1 MDKPLTP
8 TDLTRSRMNEAD
20 DKQEY
25 VTFKLTTELG
35 DELDSIVGK
44 RLRRLRRDGRK
55 EQLVAVEAIIEACD
69 VRKCF
74 HGGQLG
80 PEYVTFKLT
89 TKLADELESI
99 AYKRLLRLRRDRRS
113 QGSQSWRDDLGT
125 APEQLHKAITA
136 AIIEQVDGRRDVVGY
151 ERPG

>member
-20 DKQEY
+20 DKQ
-25 VTFKLTTELG
+25 
-35 DELDSIVGK
+35 
-44 RLRRLRRDGRK
+44 
-55 EQLVAVEAIIEACD
+55 
-69 VRKCF
+69 
-74 HGGQLG
+74 
-80 PEYVTFKLT
+80 EYVTFKLT

-125 APEQLHKAITA
+125 ATEQLHKAITA